1 MRLIAKLS
9 LPNLRRALKTTL
21 RVFPKSSGYIVTV
34 LERFEQVEFLY
45 VYRYLRN
52 RGTEELMNRGTEELM
67 NGRIEELI
75 FWSSAKI
82 FNLHQRTIS
91 RPKGVI
97 TSPKVL

>member
-21 RVFPKSSGYIVTV
+21 RVFPKSSGYILTV

-52 RGTEELMNRGTEELM
+52 RGTEDAGP
-67 NGRIEELI
+67 RIL
-75 FWSSAKI
+75 KHHKTP
-82 FNLHQRTIS
+82 L
-91 RPKGVI
+91 
-97 TSPKVL
+97 